1 MDIVNTLELIIP
13 KMRQQMFQ
21 KRIYSLDVLYEA
33 IEEVGKYY
41 SIKEIDIFFA
51 KLGIFLKSQEITEL
65 LHHCRHSET
74 QIDLI
79 KLVYLFRTTIPED
92 IVDELNEIFNILS
105 NGQASINLDE
115 LMKHLNEK
123 EHPQC
128 ELMKKDLQFIKD
140 SVIKGI
146 KNIIGDKTEILR
158 EEFLEFHYNIFWI
171 MPDFQIEHFKRE
183 LPLMWGIRRLR

>member
-41 SIKEIDIFFA
+41 PIKEIDIFFG

-65 LHHCRHSET
+65 LHHCRYSET
-74 QIDLI
+74 QVDLI
-79 KLVYLFRTTIPED
+79 KFVYLFRTSIPED

-105 NGQASINLDE
+105 NRQSTIDINE
-115 LMKHLNEK
+115 LIKNLNEK

-128 ELMKKDLQFIKD
+128 ELMKKNLQYIKD

-146 KNIIGDKTEILR
+146 KNIIGDKNEILR
-158 EEFLEFHYNIFWI
+158 EEFLEFHYNIFWV
-171 MPDFQIEHFKRE
+171 MPEYCHGNFRKKIA
-183 LPLMWGIRRLR
+183 LMWNVQF

>member
-41 SIKEIDIFFA
+41 PIKEIDIFFG

-79 KLVYLFRTTIPED
+79 KYVYLFRTSIPED

-105 NGQASINLDE
+105 NGQSSINIDE
-115 LMKHLNEK
+115 LISHLNEK

-128 ELMKKDLQFIKD
+128 ELMKKNLQYIKD

-146 KNIIGDKTEILR
+146 KNIIGDKNDILR
-158 EEFLEFHYNIFWI
+158 EEFLEFHYNIFWV
-171 MPDFQIEHFKRE
+171 MPEYCHGNFRKKISS
-183 LPLMWGIRRLR
+183 MWGVKF

>member
-158 EEFLEFHYNIFWI
+158 EEFLEFHYNIFWVI
-171 MPDFQIEHFKRE
+171 QDYCHGNFRKRIAT
-183 LPLMWGIRRLR
+183 MWGVKF

>member
-158 EEFLEFHYNIFWI
+158 EEFLEFHYNIFWV
-171 MPDFQIEHFKRE
+171 MPEYCHGNFRKKIA
-183 LPLMWGIRRLR
+183 LMWNVQF

>member
-158 EEFLEFHYNIFWI
+158 EEFLEFHYNIFWV
-171 MPDFQIEHFKRE
+171 MPEYCHGNFRKKIASMWNFQF
-183 LPLMWGIRRLR
+183 

>member
-146 KNIIGDKTEILR
+146 KNIIGDKNEILR
-158 EEFLEFHYNIFWI
+158 EEFLEFHYNIFWV
-171 MPDFQIEHFKRE
+171 MPEYCHGNFRKKIA
-183 LPLMWGIRRLR
+183 LMWNVQF

>member
-41 SIKEIDIFFA
+41 SIKELDVFFA
-51 KLGIFLKSQEITEL
+51 KFGIFLKSQEITEL
-65 LHHCRHSET
+65 LHHCRYSET

-105 NGQASINLDE
+105 NGQQSINMDE
-115 LMKHLNEK
+115 LIQHLNEK

-128 ELMKKDLQFIKD
+128 ELMKKNLQFIKD

-146 KNIIGDKTEILR
+146 KNIIGDKNDILR
-158 EEFLEFHYNIFWI
+158 EEFLEFHYNIFWV
-171 MPDFQIEHFKRE
+171 MPEYCHGNFRKKISM
-183 LPLMWGIRRLR
+183 MWNVQF

>member
-41 SIKEIDIFFA
+41 SIKELDIFFA
-51 KLGIFLKSQEITEL
+51 KFGIFLKSQEITEL
-65 LHHCRHSET
+65 LHHCKHSET

-79 KLVYLFRTTIPED
+79 KYVYLFRTSIPED

-105 NGQASINLDE
+105 KGQSSIDINE
-115 LMKHLNEK
+115 LIKNLNEK

-128 ELMKKDLQFIKD
+128 ELMKKNLQYIKD

-146 KNIIGDKTEILR
+146 KNIIGDKNDIIR
-158 EEFLEFHYNIFWI
+158 EEFLEFHYNIYWV
-171 MPDFQIEHFKRE
+171 MPNYCHENFRKK
-183 LPLMWGIRRLR
+183 LPLMWNVQF

>member
-41 SIKEIDIFFA
+41 SIKELDIFFS
-51 KLGIFLKSQEITEL
+51 KFGIFLKSQEITEL

-92 IVDELNEIFNILS
+92 IVNELNEIFNILS
-105 NGQASINLDE
+105 NEQSSINIDE
-115 LMKHLNEK
+115 LIKHLNEK

-128 ELMKKDLQFIKD
+128 ELMKKDLQYIKD
-140 SVIKGI
+140 SVIKCI
-146 KNIIGDKTEILR
+146 KNIIGDKNDILR
-158 EEFLEFHYNIFWI
+158 EEFLEFHYNIFYV
-171 MPDFQIEHFKRE
+171 MPEYCHGNFRKKIAS
-183 LPLMWGIRRLR
+183 MWNIRF